1 MVVGQHNITHSSH
14 STVVQCKWCGA
25 RHRVP
30 GLGQHATLTFYQM
43 TFVSWNWC
51 LMELELLRSWW
62 SCVLV
67 MIGAQWYLVVP
78 GTHHGHICQL
88 RLSWLQSTF
97 QCRSKE
103 ASICT
108 PRPIHTKS
116 RPITMN
122 TISILYDITTL
133 QLIKPMYMA
142 IRFKEL
148 IKIIKWF

>member
-14 STVVQCKWCGA
+14 STVVQCQWCGA

-30 GLGQHATLTFYQM
+30 GLCQHATLTFYQM

-88 RLSWLQSTF
+88 RLSSAQLAAEHIPMSEQ
-97 QCRSKE
+97 RSFHLHSKADSYKVTSNNHE
-103 ASICT
+103 Y
-108 PRPIHTKS
+108 HF
-116 RPITMN
+116 
-122 TISILYDITTL
+122 YTL
-133 QLIKPMYMA
+133 WHYNFTVDQANVYGH
-142 IRFKEL
+142 
-148 IKIIKWF
+148 